1 MATVTATSPLCLH
14 PLSSNQIYKKIH
26 FKQDV
31 TKKWMMPTP
40 LYWKAKLTTCFN
52 VNEEMKLV
60 ACLIK
65 LNTCQPGTV
74 STQVKPPP
82 PHPTRPSE
90 RKQIYSSQQVLSTHP
105 NALPTPRWRYKID
118 NLPLSPL
125 SFTSLLSIDYG
136 LSLLSDDCERRF
148 MTRLLSDNWTWWVLE
163 KGSVVLGMTTSQLP
177 STLWEGVEW
186 FGRPSSRNSSLWS
199 FNLR

>member
-1 MATVTATSPLCLH
+1 MATETATSPFCLQL
-14 PLSSNQIYKKIH
+14 LSSKQIHKKIL

-31 TKKWMMPTP
+31 KKMNNADSTI
-40 LYWKAKLTTCFN
+40 LKRKLTTCFN
-52 VNEEMKLV
+52 ANEEMKLV

-82 PHPTRPSE
+82 PPHLPE

-105 NALPTPRWRYKID
+105 NALPTPHWRYKID
-118 NLPLSPL
+118 NLTLSPS
-125 SFTSLLSIDYG
+125 SFTSLLSIDYV
-136 LSLLSDDCERRF
+136 LSLLSDGCERRF
-148 MTRLLSDNWTWWVLE
+148 MTRLLSDSWTWWVLE
-163 KGSVVLGMTTSQLP
+163 KGSVVLGMTTSHLP

-186 FGRPSSRNSSLWS
+186 FGRPSSSNSSLWS
-199 FNLR
+199 SAWGKI